1 MIRLSTFSI
10 RIVFTLLLFSCE
22 NYPGK
27 IEDNRFEVSFQV
39 DQDIYGMTDWA
50 EPPQFALWL
59 ENQTSGEIKTIFVT
73 HRTAK
78 DDWEGKASC
87 PVALPFWVSKYKQ
100 EYTRERGPSFVDPV
114 PDAYTG
120 ATPKNGFNQ
129 KFGLP
134 DGEWH
139 CYLEVNVSGDYN
151 DVYKRDFPEEWVHD
165 YGNGQ
170 PSIVYKSKDIVSN
183 EEARPF
189 VVIGQTRQV
198 QATGPLLDTVRIT
211 SAHKLLKNLA
221 LKKM

>member
-1 MIRLSTFSI
+1 MTRLTAFCI
-10 RIVFTLLLFSCE
+10 YVVLTVLLFSCE
-22 NYPGK
+22 DYPGK
-27 IEDNRFEVSFQV
+27 NEDNLFEVSFQV
-39 DQDIYGMTDWA
+39 DPEIYGLTDWA

-59 ENQTSGEIKTIFVT
+59 ENHTTREIKTIFVT

-87 PVALPFWVSKYKQ
+87 PVALPFWVSKFKQ
-100 EYTRERGPSFVDPV
+100 EYTRERGPSFMHPV

-120 ATPKNGFNQ
+120 ATPKSDFNQ
-129 KFGLP
+129 KFGIS
-134 DGEWH
+134 DGDWH

-151 DVYKRDFPEEWVHD
+151 DLYKRYFPEEWVHD

-170 PSIVYKSKDIVSN
+170 PSIVYRSKDIVSN
-183 EEARPF
+183 EVTRPF

-211 SAHKLLKNLA
+211 SAHNLLKNLV